1 MIKLRVTPLNIVGAI
16 GLGLMVTGLFS
27 EKSMAPRQINFSGFY
42 LLILGCLV
50 LVTFVTD
57 LIFRFTLKDIKR
69 IWMVELLFI
78 VIAAILMLIL
88 QKLV

>member
-1 MIKLRVTPLNIVGAI
+1 MKLRVTPLNIVGAI
-16 GLGLMVTGLFS
+16 SLSLLVVGLFS
-27 EKSMAPRQINFSGFY
+27 EKSTAPRQINLSGFY

-50 LVTFVTD
+50 AVTFVTD

-88 QKLV
+88 QKVV